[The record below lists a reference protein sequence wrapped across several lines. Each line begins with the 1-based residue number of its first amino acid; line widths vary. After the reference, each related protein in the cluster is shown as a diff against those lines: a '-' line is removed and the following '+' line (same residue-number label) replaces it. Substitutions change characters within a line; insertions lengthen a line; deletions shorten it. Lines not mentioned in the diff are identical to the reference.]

1 MDINRTT
8 GVVVAIDGTSGSNG
22 ALHYG
27 VEQARARGCEVR
39 LVHVGPLH
47 EAPTSILP
55 YIPHL
60 TDDAAVAILTEAETK
75 AVQFFDQVK
84 VTTELRNGS
93 RIRDLLDASKD
104 AQLLVLGRETHTGM
118 ERLLFGATTAA
129 VVARSIVSTFVIPA
143 HWTTDPTPGRVVVGL
158 RTADHTDELF
168 ATAFEA
174 ATSHAATIEVVH
186 AWKMPDPYIDS
197 IESHDHAEAWMAAG
211 TDMIE
216 RALSPWR
223 DRYPD
228 VTVNVRV
235 VHADPARALLAA
247 AEGATLLLLLRRPTP
262 KFLGAHLGATA
273 RRVIAAAPCPV
284 DVLPHPQ
291 GRQESVDLALE
302 EFGAILR

>member
-1 MDINRTT
+1 MDINRTA
-8 GVVVAIDGTSGSNG
+8 GVVVAIDGTTGSDG
-22 ALHYG
+22 ALRYG
-27 VEQARARGCEVR
+27 VEQARSRGCEVR
-39 LVHVGPLH
+39 LVHVGPLY

-60 TDDAAVAILTEAETK
+60 IDVAAVAILTEAEAK
-75 AVQFFDQVK
+75 AVQLCDQVK

-104 AQLLVLGRETHTGM
+104 AQLLVLGRETQTGT

-129 VVARSIVSTFVIPA
+129 VVARSVAPTCVIPSG
-143 HWTTDPTPGRVVVGL
+143 WTAYPEPGRVVVGL
-158 RTADHTDELF
+158 RAAEHTDELF
-168 ATAFEA
+168 ASAFEA
-174 ATSHAATIEVVH
+174 ATTYAANIEVVH

-197 IESHDHAEAWMAAG
+197 IESHDHASTWMAAG

-228 VTVNVRV
+228 VTVDVRV
-235 VHADPARALLAA
+235 VHSDPARALLAA
-247 AEGATLLLLLRRPTP
+247 AEDATLLLLLRRPTP
-262 KFLGAHLGATA
+262 KLLGPHLGSTA

-291 GRQESVDLALE
+291 GRQESIDLALE
-302 EFGAILR
+302 RSGALLR

>member
-1 MDINRTT
+1 MDINRTA
-8 GVVVAIDGTSGSNG
+8 GVVVAIDGTTGSDG
-22 ALHYG
+22 ALRYG

-39 LVHVGPLH
+39 LVHVGPLY
-47 EAPTSILP
+47 EASTSMLP

-60 TDDAAVAILTEAETK
+60 TDEAAVAILAEAETK
-75 AVQFFDQVK
+75 AAQFFDQVK

-93 RIRDLLDASKD
+93 RIRDLLDASED
-104 AQLLVLGRETHTGM
+104 AELLVLGRETHTGI
-118 ERLLFGATTAA
+118 ERLLSGATTAA
-129 VVARSIVSTFVIPA
+129 VVARSTVPTCVIPSD
-143 HWTTDPTPGRVVVGL
+143 WTANPETGRVVVGL
-158 RTADHTDELF
+158 RAAEHTDELF
-168 ATAFEA
+168 ASAFKA
-174 ATSHAATIEVVH
+174 ATAHAATIEVVH

-197 IESHDHAEAWMAAG
+197 IESHDHATAWMAAG

-228 VTVNVRV
+228 IIVDVRV

-262 KFLGAHLGATA
+262 KLLGPHLGGTA
-273 RRVIAAAPCPV
+273 RRVIAAATCPV

-302 EFGAILR
+302 QFGAILR